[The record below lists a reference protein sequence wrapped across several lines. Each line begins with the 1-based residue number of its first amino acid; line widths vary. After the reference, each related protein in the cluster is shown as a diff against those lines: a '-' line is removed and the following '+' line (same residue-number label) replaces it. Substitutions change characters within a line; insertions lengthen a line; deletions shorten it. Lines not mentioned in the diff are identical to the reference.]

1 MSPDLAL
8 TEIIDPDETPI
19 RLLLR
24 RLFEHLGTA
33 TTDNIVAVL
42 DLEPAQ
48 P

>member
-1 MSPDLAL
+1 MSPDLGL
-8 TEIIDPDETPI
+8 TEIIDADEISI
-19 RLLLR
+19 RPLLR